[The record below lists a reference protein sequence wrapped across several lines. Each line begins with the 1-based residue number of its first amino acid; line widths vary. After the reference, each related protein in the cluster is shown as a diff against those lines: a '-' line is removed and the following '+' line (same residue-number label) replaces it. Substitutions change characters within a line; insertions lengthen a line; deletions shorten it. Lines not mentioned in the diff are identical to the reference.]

1 MTTKGTILKAIRR
14 NCLAC
19 CCQSVKEV
27 SNCKITGCE
36 LHPFR
41 MGVDPNPTR
50 TWRNIKTPL
59 TGDEF
64 SQNEGEVIVKGG
76 GV

>member
-1 MTTKGTILKAIRR
+1 MTTKGALLKSIRS

-27 SNCKITGCE
+27 SNCQITDCE

-41 MGVDPNPTR
+41 MGTDPNPTR
-50 TWRNIKTPL
+50 TGRNLKTPV

-64 SQNEGEVIVKGG
+64 SQNEGQAIVKCG